1 MEGEELEG
9 DGGEDK
15 EDSYLRKGC
24 VGKTT
29 LASLLAM
36 AYAESGYNVITI
48 DAKLRQIF
56 RA

>member
-1 MEGEELEG
+1 MEG